1 MSDSRGGPASD
12 FTNFS
17 TPRVSEI
24 KRGRRRREAALDTAV
39 AAAPYSTQ
47 IADATPE
54 HSPSTMPKKVK
65 KFIDKK
71 NAVTY
76 ALMARPG
83 DEDEMEPPPSSKD
96 SMLSGVS
103 ARTTRSTKSDGA
115 QVWMR
120 KDNNHHARDVMAEAV
135 DDGSV
140 FNDAMTETMSQMSGM
155 SQWSNVTWVMGP
167 NGPVPRRERLSREK
181 RRELRELGFDPN
193 EGYDYTRHLRQVGEG
208 GGTMFVPTRKDH
220 VKGIRERDG
229 EVAEHKLTAGGSGKK
244 GTDSELVYLKED
256 VERDGDAAR
265 AINDERSDTAQARAA
280 SEEDERWT
288 HERVKAVTREK
299 VYVAKDTSAA
309 NAVVARAVRARPK
322 GGASA
327 KELDD
332 MIDTMEAAELAAD
345 EELPNLD
352 DEFGDGGLGDLQ
364 DDFILQA
371 MLGDGEAVAD
381 AHDER
386 HFPPVVLR
394 YDETEVERQLEAI
407 EEELEEEALEEEEEE
422 LAANGGFFGYGKRGP
437 GSDAGTDRDEDF
449 DEQDWDAADQAL
461 AQRRRDGPGATLR
474 DLDEQFEALAMGYDS
489 DEIGELDDDDP
500 RIFGHAELDR
510 FGHVMEEFRRDHV
523 HRETYK
529 TAADILEDGADV
541 PDIDEEEGAEEG
553 SDDGEYGRPLVG
565 PAKAKEFR
573 VTEEDVED
581 ARGAMIAM
589 RKRAGLPMPE
599 HLAREMTLG
608 DGTAG
613 LGADDEVAR
622 RYELVE
628 EGEGVGDDSID
639 AVKREIAYL
648 NVEDKDDTWDV
659 ETVVSTFNNWENHP
673 AEIDVGPALNK
684 PKKKRGK
691 PNVGAAEGGGDGAAN
706 VIRLS
711 EVNGLPVD
719 YVQSRRG
726 KGRGGNGLTA
736 ANLAAIGEA
745 AEGEWGSD
753 EGDEEDEEFE
763 GTDFG
768 GEEWRSNIRRKGET
782 AEEKKARKAA
792 VKLGRREA
800 RAAKK
805 GLKTTFK
812 QEQAEMSKK
821 RPTGDVRQGLS
832 VRVID

>member
-1 MSDSRGGPASD
+1 
-12 FTNFS
+12 
-17 TPRVSEI
+17 
-24 KRGRRRREAALDTAV
+24 
-39 AAAPYSTQ
+39 
-47 IADATPE
+47 
-54 HSPSTMPKKVK
+54 MPKKVK

-83 DEDEMEPPPSSKD
+83 DEDELEPPPSSKD

-299 VYVAKDTSAA
+299 VYVAKDASAA

-332 MIDTMEAAELAAD
+332 MIDTMEAAELADD
-345 EELPNLD
+345 EELPNLS

-364 DDFILQA
+364 DDFILRA
-371 MLGDGEAVAD
+371 MLGDGEAAAAD

-394 YDETEVERQLEAI
+394 YDETEVER
-407 EEELEEEALEEEEEE
+407 
-422 LAANGGFFGYGKRGP
+422 
-437 GSDAGTDRDEDF
+437 
-449 DEQDWDAADQAL
+449 
-461 AQRRRDGPGATLR
+461 
-474 DLDEQFEALAMGYDS
+474 
-489 DEIGELDDDDP
+489 
-500 RIFGHAELDR
+500 
-510 FGHVMEEFRRDHV
+510 
-523 HRETYK
+523 
-529 TAADILEDGADV
+529 
-541 PDIDEEEGAEEG
+541 
-553 SDDGEYGRPLVG
+553 
-565 PAKAKEFR
+565 
-573 VTEEDVED
+573 
-581 ARGAMIAM
+581 
-589 RKRAGLPMPE
+589 
-599 HLAREMTLG
+599 
-608 DGTAG
+608 
-613 LGADDEVAR
+613 
-622 RYELVE
+622 
-628 EGEGVGDDSID
+628 
-639 AVKREIAYL
+639 
-648 NVEDKDDTWDV
+648 
-659 ETVVSTFNNWENHP
+659 
-673 AEIDVGPALNK
+673 
-684 PKKKRGK
+684 
-691 PNVGAAEGGGDGAAN
+691 
-706 VIRLS
+706 
-711 EVNGLPVD
+711 
-719 YVQSRRG
+719 VQS
-726 KGRGGNGLTA
+726 
-736 ANLAAIGEA
+736 
-745 AEGEWGSD
+745 
-753 EGDEEDEEFE
+753 
-763 GTDFG
+763 
-768 GEEWRSNIRRKGET
+768 
-782 AEEKKARKAA
+782 
-792 VKLGRREA
+792 
-800 RAAKK
+800 K
-805 GLKTTFK
+805 GLL
-812 QEQAEMSKK
+812 E
-821 RPTGDVRQGLS
+821 L
-832 VRVID
+832 

>member
-1 MSDSRGGPASD
+1 
-12 FTNFS
+12 
-17 TPRVSEI
+17 
-24 KRGRRRREAALDTAV
+24 
-39 AAAPYSTQ
+39 
-47 IADATPE
+47 
-54 HSPSTMPKKVK
+54 MPKKVK

-299 VYVAKDTSAA
+299 VYVAKDASAA

-327 KELDD
+327 NELEA

-345 EELPNLD
+345 EDLANLD

-371 MLGDGEAVAD
+371 MLGDGEVAD
-381 AHDER
+381 GGADEK

-394 YDETEVERQLEAI
+394 YDDEEVERQLEAI

-422 LAANGGFFGYGKRGP
+422 LAANGGFLGYGRG
-437 GSDAGTDRDEDF
+437 GSDDAGTDRDEDF
-449 DEQDWDAADQAL
+449 DERDWDAADQAL
-461 AQRRRDGPGATLR
+461 AQRRADGPGARLR

-529 TAADILEDGADV
+529 TAADVLEDGADD
-541 PDIDEEEGAEEG
+541 PDDELRPRGG
-553 SDDGEYGRPLVG
+553 SDDGDGDGEYGRPLVG

-573 VTEEDVED
+573 VTEEDVDD

-622 RYELVE
+622 RYEMVE

-648 NVEDKDDTWDV
+648 NVEDKDDEWDV
-659 ETVVSTFNNWENHP
+659 ETVVSTYNNWENHP

-684 PKKKRGK
+684 PKKKNKSGK
-691 PNVGAAEGGGDGAAN
+691 ADVGAEGGGDGAAN

-763 GTDFG
+763 GTEFG